1 MNISLPKNL
10 LSVNS
15 NQAAKLTITLQ
26 LSECEVAT
34 WQ

>member
-15 NQAAKLTITLQ
+15 NQAANLAITLQ